1 MQVLVVRF
9 QSTHSLRSATGGGQA
24 ESREAG
30 VSIHALLA
38 ECDAVNKPSR
48 KTKYVSIHALLAEC
62 DHKAS
67 CPFPA
72 CECFNPRTPCGVRL
86 LLIGIFLSIGV
97 VSIHALLA
105 ECDPLMRCSELL
117 NSCFNP
123 RTPCGVRRCCT
134 SKKQKF
140 MKFQSTHS
148 LRSATRHAGHDPPD
162 ETFQSTHSLRSATL
176 PSSFPFGRN
185 RVSIHALLAECDSR
199 KRSHA
204 DRPPGFNPRT
214 PCGVRQSARK
224 FPHTLERFQSTH
236 SLRSAT
242 LTRFRRPTRTRF
254 QSTHSLRS
262 ATGPDTAVCVF
273 FMFQSTHSLRSATDL
288 HNIDHAGYKV
298 SIHALLA
305 ECDRFRPVQMGIP
318 MGFNPRTPCGV
329 RPSTNA

>member
-1 MQVLVVRF
+1 M
-9 QSTHSLRSATGGGQA
+9 
-24 ESREAG
+24 
-30 VSIHALLA
+30 
-38 ECDAVNKPSR
+38 
-48 KTKYVSIHALLAEC
+48 
-62 DHKAS
+62 
-67 CPFPA
+67 
-72 CECFNPRTPCGVRL
+72 
-86 LLIGIFLSIGV
+86 LIGIFLSIGV

-329 RPSTNA
+329 RPHIRSMKRLWIGFQSTHSLRSATPAVSFGPDGAWFQSTHSLRSATTKRSHRYSSCRVSIHALLAECDPATRGIP